1 MLSPSEDVRE
11 FGVGAFGMRRRED
24 AEDRLV
30 ISCCIR
36 ASYKIGMSSRVSAGG
51 ELT

>member
-1 MLSPSEDVRE
+1 MLSPSEDVRA
-11 FGVGAFGMRRRED
+11 FGVGVFGMWWRED

-30 ISCCIR
+30 ISIR
-36 ASYKIGMSSRVSAGG
+36 VSYKIGMSSRVSAGG